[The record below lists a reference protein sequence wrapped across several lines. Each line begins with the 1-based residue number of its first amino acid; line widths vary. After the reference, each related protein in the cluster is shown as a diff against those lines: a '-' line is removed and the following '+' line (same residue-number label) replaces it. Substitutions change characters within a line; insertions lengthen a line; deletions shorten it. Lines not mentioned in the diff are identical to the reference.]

1 MLARVVWPAL
11 GVPGGITCSFHALGA
26 LSPTKHLSRVLIKRK
41 SADIHWWTFA
51 SYVMETRMGGAPQQS
66 KI

>member
-1 MLARVVWPAL
+1 MNVRRSLLGLTFCTCYLA
-11 GVPGGITCSFHALGA
+11 S
-26 LSPTKHLSRVLIKRK
+26 HLTNKV
-41 SADIHWWTFA
+41 ADIHWWTFA

>member
-26 LSPTKHLSRVLIKRK
+26 LSPTKHLSRVLITQDLELVLITAESPVYLSPWSWN
-41 SADIHWWTFA
+41 SATDH
-51 SYVMETRMGGAPQQS
+51 
-66 KI
+66 